1 MMRPIR
7 IKSTEKAQSFVE
19 LALAF
24 ILMLIMLAGVID
36 LGRAFFTYIALRD
49 AAQEGALYGS
59 LNPTATTL
67 IEDRARSTS
76 SNPVDLTNTTD
87 VRVDI
92 TLLGQPCMGQGIK
105 VDVTYATFP
114 LAMPFLGT
122 IIGKQTIPIHATV
135 TDTILR
141 PPCEP

>member
-1 MMRPIR
+1 MKGIR
-7 IKSTEKAQSFVE
+7 LRTTEKGQSFVE

-24 ILMLIMLAGVID
+24 ILIMIMLAGVLD
-36 LGRAFFTYIALRD
+36 LGRAFFTYITLRD

-59 LNPTATTL
+59 LDPTASAL
-67 IEDRARSTS
+67 IEDRVRSTS

-87 VRVDI
+87 VQVDI

-122 IIGKQTIPIHATV
+122 ILGTQTIPLHATA

-141 PPCEP
+141 PPCVP